1 MVKDP
6 FQVKYVEGKSIG
18 QNSGGLADNWDEAL
32 IEGKG
37 ETEEVMTISPLFNYK
52 KIKWIYLGVV
62 LVFLLLLSRLFYLQV
77 LASDTFKQA
86 AAENRF
92 RIQTKKSVRGVV
104 YDTNKN
110 ILVRN
115 VPSFDLIMVP
125 ADLPKEEADRKQLFV
140 QVESYLELA
149 EGELAEALEGVG
161 LNSYN
166 PLIAKS
172 DIARDQALFLQPRL
186 SDLPGINMEV
196 NARRYYE
203 DALSFSHVLG
213 YVGKITDEEV
223 KEKGESEDYQS
234 TDWLGKSGLE
244 YYYESELRGQNG
256 KEQVEVDSKG
266 KVKEVVAVSQP
277 TAGQDII
284 LTIDKDF
291 QDEVSNILSRNLQ
304 SKATN
309 KATAV
314 VLDPRSGEILAL
326 VSLPCYDNNLFAEG
340 ISIEEYGRLIN
351 NKDRPLF
358 NRVVSGVYP
367 PGSTV
372 KPMVA
377 VAALEEGVINVD
389 TTINDTGSISV
400 PNKYNPDIV
409 YNFVGWNLAG
419 LGPMNL
425 YSAIAESS
433 DIYFYVVGG
442 GFEDREGLGVNK
454 LGEYYKKFGLG
465 AKTGIDL
472 PNEKEGLIP
481 TPEWKEKR
489 KGEEWYL
496 GDTYHMAIGQ
506 GDVLVNPLQVA
517 SWTATIANGGT
528 VYKPFLA
535 KKLIDHNGNVKEILP
550 RSVNEGF
557 ISKDNIKLVQRA
569 MRETVLSGSG
579 KSLNSRSFSSAGKT
593 GTAQHSGDGDN
604 HAWYTAFAP
613 YENPEIAVAVLV
625 EEGGEGGEVAVPIT
639 GEILQWYFDHKKS

>member
-1 MVKDP
+1 MVRDP
-6 FQVKYVEGKSIG
+6 FQMKYVEGKSIRKD
-18 QNSGGLADNWDEAL
+18 SSELTENWEEAL
-32 IEGKG
+32 IEGQG
-37 ETEEVMTISPLFNYK
+37 EEQEVRTISPLFDYK
-52 KIKWIYLGVV
+52 KIKWFYLVIV
-62 LVFLLLLSRLFYLQV
+62 LVFFLLIIRLFYFQV
-77 LASDTFKQA
+77 LTSDTFKQA

-92 RIQTKKSVRGVV
+92 RIQTKKSIRGVV

-115 VPSFDLIMVP
+115 VPSFDLVVIP
-125 ADLPKEEADRKQLFV
+125 ADLPKEESAKELMLSE
-140 QVESYLELA
+140 VESYLEMT
-149 EGELAEALEGVG
+149 EGELSEVLEGVG
-161 LNSYN
+161 LSSYN
-166 PLIAKS
+166 PLVAKS
-172 DIARDQALFLQPRL
+172 NIDRDKALFIQPRL
-186 SDLPGINMEV
+186 ADLPGVNLEV

-203 DALSFSHVLG
+203 DALAFAHVLG
-213 YVGKITDEEV
+213 YVGKITSEEL
-223 KEKGESEDYQS
+223 KSQTDQGDYQP

-244 YYYESELRGQNG
+244 YFYETELRGQNG
-256 KEQVEVDSKG
+256 QEQVEVDSKG

-277 TAGQDII
+277 VTGQDII

-291 QDEVSNILSRNLQ
+291 QDEVGQILSRNLQ
-304 SKATN
+304 SKTTN
-309 KATAV
+309 RAVAV
-314 VLDPRSGEILAL
+314 VLDPRSGAILAV
-326 VSLPCYDNNLFAEG
+326 VSLPQYDNNLFTEG
-340 ISIEEYGRLIN
+340 ISTEDYNRLIN

-358 NRVVSGVYP
+358 NRVISGVYP

-377 VAALEEGVINVD
+377 AAALEEGVITAN

-425 YSAIAESS
+425 YSAIAKSS

-465 AKTGIDL
+465 ARTGIDL

-481 TPEWKEKR
+481 TPEWKEEY

-528 VYKPFLA
+528 VYKPFLVR
-535 KKLIDHNGNVKEILP
+535 KMIDSEGNTKEILP
-550 RSVNEGF
+550 RSTNESF
-557 ISKDNIKLVQRA
+557 ISQNNIELVQRA

-579 KSLNSRSFSSAGKT
+579 KSLGSLPFSSAGKT
-593 GTAQHSGDGDN
+593 GTAQHSGSGDN

-613 YENPEIAVAVLV
+613 YEDPEVVVTVLV
-625 EEGGEGGEVAVPIT
+625 EEGGEGGEVAVPIA
-639 GEILQWYFDHKKS
+639 GEILRWYFDH